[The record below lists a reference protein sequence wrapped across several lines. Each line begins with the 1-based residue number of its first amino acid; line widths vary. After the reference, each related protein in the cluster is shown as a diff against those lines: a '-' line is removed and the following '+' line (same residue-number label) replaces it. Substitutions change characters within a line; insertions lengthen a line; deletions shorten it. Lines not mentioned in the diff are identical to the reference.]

1 LPAKTASAQQAMTA
15 HHGAELAVVLA
26 AVPGG
31 ATAAAALAAAA
42 AAAAA
47 ADVGNC
53 WLLAHTGLSYAFP
66 LASGGLIIVWSTG
79 YGGM

>member
-1 LPAKTASAQQAMTA
+1 MVQ
-15 HHGAELAVVLA
+15 LAAVLA

-31 ATAAAALAAAA
+31 ATAAAAL
-42 AAAAA
+42 AA